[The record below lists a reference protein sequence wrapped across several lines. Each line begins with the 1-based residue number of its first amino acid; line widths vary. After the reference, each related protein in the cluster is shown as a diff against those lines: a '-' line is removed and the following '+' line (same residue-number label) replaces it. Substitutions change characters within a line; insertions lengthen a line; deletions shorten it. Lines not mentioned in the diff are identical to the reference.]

1 MSQFI
6 LVRHGQT
13 GWNKVERFRGRADLA
28 LDEVGKRQAAAVGQR
43 LASVPVVAVYSSP
56 LKRALMTA
64 EILAQPL
71 GLTPQTHDGLLDIDF
86 GLWQGL
92 SPEEA
97 KTQNPELFTCWIER
111 PHEVQFPQGES
122 LEDVRSRVVTAVEHL
137 ATEHEKETVV
147 LVSHVVVCRVL
158 LLALL
163 DLDDSHFWQVGQNT
177 AAINAFELRDRV
189 PMVTLINDCCHLKNL
204 AQE

>member
-1 MSQFI
+1 LSQFI

-13 GWNKVERFRGRADLA
+13 EWNKVERFRGRADLA
-28 LDEVGKRQAAAVGQR
+28 LDAVGKRQAAAVGQR
-43 LASVPVVAVYSSP
+43 LASMSVAAVYSSP

-64 EILAQPL
+64 DILAQPL
-71 GLTPQTHDGLLDIDF
+71 GLTPRTHDGLLDIDF

-92 SPEEA
+92 SPEETR
-97 KTQNPELFTCWIER
+97 TQHPELFTCWIER
-111 PHEVQFPQGES
+111 PHEVRFPRGES
-122 LEDVRSRVVTAVEHL
+122 LEDVRSRVLTAVEHL
-137 ATEHEKETVV
+137 AAEHESETVA

-163 DLDDSHFWQVGQNT
+163 GLDNSHFWQVGQNT
-177 AAINAFELRDRV
+177 AAINAFELRDSA